1 MLRYILLAT
10 TILSLCT
17 ADIYAQTRRR
27 NTSRVWEGVTIN
39 PKIGPSLYMGDMVD
53 KSNWRLTTGASV
65 EKELLPW
72 LSGRFEMTGGL
83 LAGVMNAGSDIGF
96 DTKYVDITLGATVFP
111 VDLIGGYYN
120 KRLVNPYVSLMGG
133 FGIFNVKK
141 NSDCTAAWAQAG
153 DGNVLAPMVCGVL
166 GAKYRINKNFG
177 VNLEINGHLPFSD
190 EIDGHNGWSPESAP
204 DETTGAYM
212 NWNDGKND
220 FYYTVMVGM
229 TYKIQETQ
237 WRVSSNYNRKT
248 YVKNRK
254 AYKRNA
260 NRMRRR

>member
-96 DTKYVDITLGATVFP
+96 DTKYVDITLGATMFP

-120 KRLVNPYVSLMGG
+120 KRLVNPS
-133 FGIFNVKK
+133 
-141 NSDCTAAWAQAG
+141 TATT
-153 DGNVLAPMVCGVL
+153 LAST
-166 GAKYRINKNFG
+166 ADAASASSTSRRILTARQHG
-177 VNLEINGHLPFSD
+177 RRPATETCLPRWCAAS
-190 EIDGHNGWSPESAP
+190 
-204 DETTGAYM
+204 
-212 NWNDGKND
+212 
-220 FYYTVMVGM
+220 
-229 TYKIQETQ
+229 
-237 WRVSSNYNRKT
+237 
-248 YVKNRK
+248 
-254 AYKRNA
+254 
-260 NRMRRR
+260 

>member
-1 MLRYILLAT
+1 M
-10 TILSLCT
+10 
-17 ADIYAQTRRR
+17 
-27 NTSRVWEGVTIN
+27 VWGV
-39 PKIGPSLYMGDMVD
+39 
-53 KSNWRLTTGASV
+53 
-65 EKELLPW
+65 
-72 LSGRFEMTGGL
+72 F
-83 LAGVMNAGSDIGF
+83 
-96 DTKYVDITLGATVFP
+96 
-111 VDLIGGYYN
+111 
-120 KRLVNPYVSLMGG
+120 
-133 FGIFNVKK
+133 
-141 NSDCTAAWAQAG
+141 
-153 DGNVLAPMVCGVL
+153 